1 MLARSRTSPDSIY
14 QKAALAITTGDL
26 LTKVNFNNG
35 AKSQRYFRVFRDNS
49 LRWAKKEKDL
59 TNPKVYKSCSLA
71 SVKGIVYGK
80 ASKRMMK
87 SAKQLDSW
95 LCFSIIT

>member
-1 MLARSRTSPDSIY
+1 M
-14 QKAALAITTGDL
+14 AITTGDL

-59 TNPKVYKSCSLA
+59 TNPKVYKSCKKYSFICINSL
-71 SVKGIVYGK
+71 KIVLIPTYL
-80 ASKRMMK
+80 AN
-87 SAKQLDSW
+87 
-95 LCFSIIT
+95 